1 MKGTAIILDEADK
14 HISESFS
21 PSVQLQGSAVRN
33 ESFSQHRI
41 LGPEEFHMRALLLHC
56 LAAETF
62 PASSQGQGVGLRMDW
77 LSVTQGTPVTP
88 EGLARS

>member
-1 MKGTAIILDEADK
+1 MEGTAIIQDEADK

-21 PSVQLQGSAVRN
+21 PSVQLEGSAVGN

-41 LGPEEFHMRALLLHC
+41 LGPEDFHMRALFFHR

-62 PASSQGQGVGLRMDW
+62 PAPSQGQGVGLRMDR

-88 EGLARS
+88 KGLAWS